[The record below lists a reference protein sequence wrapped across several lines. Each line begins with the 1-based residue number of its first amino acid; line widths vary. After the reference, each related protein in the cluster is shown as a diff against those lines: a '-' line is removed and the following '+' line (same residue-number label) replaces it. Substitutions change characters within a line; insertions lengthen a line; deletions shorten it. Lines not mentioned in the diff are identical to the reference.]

1 MRRILLASFIVFATG
16 CGGSNSDGSDKTT
29 YSSCKI
35 TSSNAMFASDREH
48 DLSQCWNAPN
58 NGYESQGDAV
68 QWCEKQVNSYM
79 SDRYIFGHS
88 IKYAAES
95 TYCP

>member
-1 MRRILLASFIVFATG
+1 MRCILLASFIIFTTG
-16 CGGSNSDGSDKTT
+16 CGSNSDGSDKTT

-35 TSSNAMFASDREH
+35 TSSNAILASDRNH

-58 NGYESQGDAV
+58 NGYESQGDAI
-68 QWCEKQVNSYM
+68 QWCEKQVNSYI
-79 SDRYIFGHS
+79 SNRYLFGHS
-88 IKYAAES
+88 VKYTAES